1 MLVNNNN
8 SDINNY
14 KKQAHDLQ
22 KQKSWK
28 ELADMVNLK

>member
-1 MLVNNNN
+1 MLVNNN

-28 ELADMVNLK
+28 ELTDIYYGKF